1 MDQSS
6 VEEAV
11 SSNQAIE
18 EEAEAQAESQD
29 TVHPDLLNNNQIGS
43 KSFQPIPAFSNN
55 TLKKNRNNVPVRR
68 KNYGPPP
75 VPSPRLYRHRKMS
88 FPISMSS
95 SGGAGLLMGSPGTLG
110 GNYGNLELPE
120 LANRRMRR
128 FSNVSDAVSRKLS
141 TTIGWRTVSVQDI
154 VNQAKSLCG
163 QYMRSRLKRSGLFN
177 RKLGLQRLR
186 SVVNLPGGLLV
197 CEVFAQL
204 QAIGLELERLHPK
217 LYTGICRQVAVT
229 ITSEKSVGN
238 VLSSIARELFKMD
251 ISWGKIV
258 SLYCIVGGLAVDC
271 VRHGHPEYLFGL
283 VETMGLVIERDVAT
297 WMAQQGGWAAL
308 LSRYRPPDE
317 DHGVFQMIALSVVCL
332 IFLLVGIV
340 FVIRTVGKI
349 ALGMNRIQFR
359 PLSNFVTDTVE
370 EPPE

>member
-6 VEEAV
+6 VEAV
-11 SSNQAIE
+11 SSSTPVIE
-18 EEAEAQAESQD
+18 EADEAQAESQD

-43 KSFQPIPAFSNN
+43 KSFQPLPTFGSNAA
-55 TLKKNRNNVPVRR
+55 LKNRNNVAVRR
-68 KNYGPPP
+68 KNCYGPPP

-95 SGGAGLLMGSPGTLG
+95 SGGSGLLMGSQGTLG

-217 LYTGICRQVAVT
+217 LYTGICRQVRLMDKEMFSTCAPQVFE
-229 ITSEKSVGN
+229 SHGN
-238 VLSSIARELFKMD
+238 LQYDPEVLIGR
-251 ISWGKIV
+251 
-258 SLYCIVGGLAVDC
+258 
-271 VRHGHPEYLFGL
+271 
-283 VETMGLVIERDVAT
+283 
-297 WMAQQGGWAAL
+297 
-308 LSRYRPPDE
+308 
-317 DHGVFQMIALSVVCL
+317 
-332 IFLLVGIV
+332 
-340 FVIRTVGKI
+340 
-349 ALGMNRIQFR
+349 
-359 PLSNFVTDTVE
+359 
-370 EPPE
+370 